1 MHVADLLKA
10 RNGERE
16 TIWKTSV
23 RNSTRRFVESI
34 RILLLLLLLEV
45 EEEEEEEEES
55 VGRGC
60 PRLYPSKSGPTA
72 RNGICA
78 EAFSLSNVPTGGGRE
93 TVNELDR
100 TESDSD
106 FDLVRIRVFV
116 SDEVGNVSVRL
127 NPP

>member
-23 RNSTRRFVESI
+23 RNSTGRFVESI
-34 RILLLLLLLEV
+34 RILLLLLLLLEVEEV
-45 EEEEEEEEES
+45 EEEES
-55 VGRGC
+55 IGRGC

-93 TVNELDR
+93 TVKELDR
-100 TESDSD
+100 MESDSD